1 MLEIRWHGRG
11 GQGTKTA
18 SLMFAEILFK
28 VGKFAQGFP
37 EYGPER
43 TGAPLTTYNRISEN
57 KIRNHSN
64 IYTPNILVIVDD
76 SLIGNVD
83 LLNGLQDNGKIL
95 VNMHKNINCIN
106 LLKNELKEKN
116 LNNVKIYT
124 LKGTN
129 IAIEELGKPFPNIP
143 MLSALVKITGILDEK
158 IFFEYA
164 QDAITNKFKKEVI
177 NGNLHAMERAFN
189 EVEEI

>member
-164 QDAITNKFKKEVI
+164 QDAITNKFKSHKWQFTCY
-177 NGNLHAMERAFN
+177 GKSF
-189 EVEEI
+189 